1 MRRSLPTWRKAVSLT
16 VFTSPT
22 CTLCE
27 PTKFVCRKVGNDAN
41 KKYGRLVVDYSEVD
55 ITSSDNIKWKE
66 LYEYKIPVVH
76 INSTKFWSASIN
88 ENKLSEKKLKHT
100 LEERYYFAIR
110 AMSTPVMQGKK
121 EKKSDNRER

>member
-1 MRRSLPTWRKAVSLT
+1 MRRTLPAWRKAVSLT

-27 PTKFVCRKVGNDAN
+27 PTKFVCRKVGNDFN

-55 ITSSDNIKWKE
+55 ITSSSNIKWKE

-100 LEERYYFAIR
+100 LEEDITLL
-110 AMSTPVMQGKK
+110 SEP
-121 EKKSDNRER
+121 